1 VKKIIQIIL
10 VIILILII
18 TIFYLKYFKQDDKS
32 SDILKS
38 NNLTKNINETE
49 NNIIKNLNYKI
60 KIKQNNSYQISSEL
74 NEMLYKGGVEFVL
87 MERVSATLEDNENN
101 TIFINSDKATYNSD
115 NFKTIFEDNIQI
127 NYLTDKIYADKM
139 VLDFEKNLITLMNN
153 IRYVGLQST
162 IEADNLEINLI
173 SKKVNIFMN
182 NSNEDVIISSYK

>member
-1 VKKIIQIIL
+1 MKKIIQIIL

-74 NEMLYKGGVEFVL
+74 NEMLYKDGVEFVL

>member
-74 NEMLYKGGVEFVL
+74 NEMLYKDGVEFVL

>member
-1 VKKIIQIIL
+1 
-10 VIILILII
+10 
-18 TIFYLKYFKQDDKS
+18 
-32 SDILKS
+32 
-38 NNLTKNINETE
+38 LTKNINETE

-74 NEMLYKGGVEFVL
+74 NEMLYKDGVEFVL